1 MMSNMKFN
9 VSKICASVLWTLFL
23 VFGLFFAVSAQVID
37 PGSGGQIDPA
47 TSTSGTLHLD
57 FSISNPISGVNTL
70 PEFIQKLLDI
80 VMTVGIPIVAIF
92 IIYAGFLFVK
102 ARGNEKDLQTAKD
115 ALLYAL
121 IGGAIL
127 LGAYVIAQA
136 IQGTI
141 DALQ

>member
-1 MMSNMKFN
+1 MKTVLMKKLLSLIF
-9 VSKICASVLWTLFL
+9 VFVISFFSVTSF
-23 VFGLFFAVSAQVID
+23 VFAQ
-37 PGSGGQIDPA
+37 GSGSAGTGDPTA
-47 TSTSGTLHLD
+47 SASTGTLNLN
-57 FSISNPISGVNTL
+57 FSISNPIPGVDTL
-70 PEFIQKLLDI
+70 PQFIEKLLDI
-80 VMTVGIPIVAIF
+80 VMTVGIPVVAIF

-121 IGGAIL
+121 IGAAIL

-141 DALQ
+141 EALQ

>member
-1 MMSNMKFN
+1 MSNMKFN
-9 VSKICASVLWTLFL
+9 VSKICASVLWALFL
-23 VFGLFFAVSAQVID
+23 VFGLFFAVSADSGID

>member
-1 MMSNMKFN
+1 LVYIIFN
-9 VSKICASVLWTLFL
+9 VRLCFNIY
-23 VFGLFFAVSAQVID
+23 
-37 PGSGGQIDPA
+37 
-47 TSTSGTLHLD
+47 
-57 FSISNPISGVNTL
+57 IS
-70 PEFIQKLLDI
+70 F
-80 VMTVGIPIVAIF
+80 
-92 IIYAGFLFVK
+92 YAGFLFVK

>member
-1 MMSNMKFN
+1 MKLVLFK
-9 VSKICASVLWTLFL
+9 KIFSFL
-23 VFGLFFAVSAQVID
+23 LIISFFAITSSVFAQ
-37 PGSGGQIDPA
+37 PTGSI
-47 TSTSGTLHLD
+47 STGNPTGSISTGDGSLQLN
-57 FSISNPISGVNTL
+57 FSISNPIPGVDTL
-70 PEFIQKLLDI
+70 PQFIEKLLDI
-80 VMTVGIPIVAIF
+80 VMTVGIPVVAIF

-121 IGGAIL
+121 IGAAIL

-141 DALQ
+141 EALQ